1 MLLLVITNLLVIIS
15 IDSNPEMSL
24 PESYFGF
31 FRPYIN
37 DYFFSEIISVLL
49 IINIFL
55 FKRPNLQINLLRI
68 ITLSLIFGLLN
79 LFDERSFEKSIT
91 DPALIYFLISF
102 FFIVLSIRSIKKDLK
117 IISSSNRIRWFW
129 SVSKFNYFHIFN
141 FIAINLKSDHCSFF
155 MKTMPS
161 CSAWIN

>member
-1 MLLLVITNLLVIIS
+1 
-15 IDSNPEMSL
+15 MSL

-68 ITLSLIFGLLN
+68 ITLTLIFGLLN

-91 DPALIYFLISF
+91 DPALIYFLTSF

-117 IISSSNRIRWFW
+117 IISSSNRIR
-129 SVSKFNYFHIFN
+129 
-141 FIAINLKSDHCSFF
+141 
-155 MKTMPS
+155 
-161 CSAWIN
+161 

>member
-1 MLLLVITNLLVIIS
+1 MIQRVQSIYMLILVLTNLLVIIS
-15 IDSNPEMSL
+15 IDSNPEVSL

-37 DYFFSEIISVLL
+37 DYFFSEIISILL

-91 DPALIYFLISF
+91 DPALIYFLVSFFLLLLAISSIRKDISF
-102 FFIVLSIRSIKKDLK
+102 IN
-117 IISSSNRIRWFW
+117 SSNRIR
-129 SVSKFNYFHIFN
+129 
-141 FIAINLKSDHCSFF
+141 
-155 MKTMPS
+155 
-161 CSAWIN
+161 

>member
-1 MLLLVITNLLVIIS
+1 MIQRVQSIYMLLLVLTNLLVIIS

-37 DYFFSEIISVLL
+37 EYFFSEIISVLL

-55 FKRPNLQINLLRI
+55 FKKPKVQINFLRVLFF
-68 ITLSLIFGLLN
+68 TLIFGLFN

-91 DPALIYFLISF
+91 DPTLIYFLVSF
-102 FFIVLSIRSIKKDLK
+102 ILIFLSIKSIKRDLK
-117 IISSSNRIRWFW
+117 IISSSNRIR
-129 SVSKFNYFHIFN
+129 
-141 FIAINLKSDHCSFF
+141 
-155 MKTMPS
+155 
-161 CSAWIN
+161 